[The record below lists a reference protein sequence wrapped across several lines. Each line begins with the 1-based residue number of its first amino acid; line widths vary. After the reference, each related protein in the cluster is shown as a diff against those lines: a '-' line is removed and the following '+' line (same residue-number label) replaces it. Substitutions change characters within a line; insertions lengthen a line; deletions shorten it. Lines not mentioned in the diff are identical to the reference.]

1 MPENTGICIF
11 GIHPFCGGVNLT
23 KWTSPWFWSKR
34 VRKRAKCLP
43 VETGRNRQRR
53 RRTVPNIGENKNSRK
68 LLYLNDWSDPEHTAN
83 ILFSG
88 KYQKNKHFK
97 YVPNFFPQFFSLAN
111 FFQIPGS
118 GSKLGN
124 TLDFE
129 GKKKKKRKRRIFE
142 FFSEFYLLIQGYNHI
157 CSGFLCACD
166 PTIKTNRSVQS
177 KEIDVRNSHKKV
189 AYRAPAAQLK
199 MTSGSP
205 QLYPMP

>member
-1 MPENTGICIF
+1 M
-11 GIHPFCGGVNLT
+11 HAHA
-23 KWTSPWFWSKR
+23 R
-34 VRKRAKCLP
+34 Y
-43 VETGRNRQRR
+43 
-53 RRTVPNIGENKNSRK
+53 TVFFRLCFFFFSF
-68 LLYLNDWSDPEHTAN
+68 L
-83 ILFSG
+83 LFSRCG
-88 KYQKNKHFK
+88 DEQ
-97 YVPNFFPQFFSLAN
+97 
-111 FFQIPGS
+111 G
-118 GSKLGN
+118 
-124 TLDFE
+124 TLVCRCAGVATPAKPVWDFE
-129 GKKKKKRKRRIFE
+129 KKKKKKKRKRRFFE

>member
-1 MPENTGICIF
+1 MCIDF
-11 GIHPFCGGVNLT
+11 SSSFMHNVLVKFLGHFL
-23 KWTSPWFWSKR
+23 
-34 VRKRAKCLP
+34 
-43 VETGRNRQRR
+43 GRIQL
-53 RRTVPNIGENKNSRK
+53 NIG
-68 LLYLNDWSDPEHTAN
+68 
-83 ILFSG
+83 
-88 KYQKNKHFK
+88 
-97 YVPNFFPQFFSLAN
+97 
-111 FFQIPGS
+111 
-118 GSKLGN
+118 
-124 TLDFE
+124 TLEQGTLVCRCAGVATPAKPVWDFE
-129 GKKKKKRKRRIFE
+129 EKKKKRKRRIFE